1 MELALF
7 HKLFHQ
13 PEFFLRIRV
22 IPHRKIEPCRFFDDA
37 ACVRERVEALFAV
50 IAAHAAVSY
59 AAEGH
64 VCSSKMD
71 DRVVD
76 AAAAEGAGIQH
87 AAFGCL
93 VRREQI
99 QCQRLFPAADE
110 RP

>member
-37 ACVRERVEALFAV
+37 ACVRERVEAFFAV
-50 IAAHAAVSY
+50 VAAHAAVSY

-93 VRREQI
+93 IGREQV
-99 QCQRLFPAADE
+99 
-110 RP
+110 